1 MLKHWRTGHPLKKEN
16 NSVLTGIVR
25 EQYLVEWLFLSILW
39 VVSALCAYI
48 FCANLLLL
56 PQLGPP
62 YTPSPDIT
70 PWQWFFLAIQ
80 HPFVFPA
87 AIATTIALTLV
98 ITLTTYF
105 SLWLPSRVDSTLRLE
120 LRRVGA
126 TTKQVFRRRY
136 VTKINSKGILVTRLL
151 PKTTG
156 SGEYGL
162 VVLRATLPGVSP
174 ENLRPIAQRYFLA
187 WDQSSLA
194 TVCSLD
200 ELHFKVT
207 QLARALAEI

>member
-1 MLKHWRTGHPLKKEN
+1 MLRHWRMGHQLKNKN
-16 NSVLTGIVR
+16 DGVLTGIIR

-39 VVSALCAYI
+39 IVSALCAYI
-48 FCANLLLL
+48 FCANLLML

-70 PWQWFFLAIQ
+70 PWQWLFLAVQ
-80 HPFVFPA
+80 HPFVYPA
-87 AIATTIALTLV
+87 AIATVIALTLV
-98 ITLTTYF
+98 IVLTTYF
-105 SLWLPSRVDSTLRLE
+105 ALWLPSRVDSTLRLE
-120 LRRVGA
+120 LRRIGL
-126 TTKQVFRRRY
+126 TTKQSFRRRY
-136 VTKINSKGILVTRLL
+136 VTRIDSKGTLITRLL

-162 VVLRATLPGVSP
+162 VVLRATLPDISP
-174 ENLRPIAQRYFLA
+174 DKLRPIAQRYFLA
-187 WDQSSLA
+187 LDQSSLA

-207 QLARALAEI
+207 QLARALDEL